1 MAETSSPQS
10 VIDWTEADR
19 LSFTRRWNDANAFN
33 LMRRNAGFKEY
44 QTIRQR
50 AFFYDWFDQIREVQG
65 HEILWPAAAW
75 IVAMQ
80 MSNVENLLK
89 NLFIPDAMK
98 PFAKEG
104 NKAIFEDVFPRL
116 ADVFERGL
124 KGKPLKG
131 KEAENWD
138 NETLRHEQFDVVQ
151 PIYQKH
157 IRLTPDL
164 KEELLKMASGSGLYV
179 FGGLAIGGALDF
191 KGDILKAQDRFHH
204 GSKVVT
210 AFYQRFKAAI
220 DASRK
225 RRQQAKPDPSAG
237 GRIAFKP

>member
-89 NLFIPDAMK
+89 NL
-98 PFAKEG
+98 
-104 NKAIFEDVFPRL
+104 
-116 ADVFERGL
+116 L
-124 KGKPLKG
+124 KL
-131 KEAENWD
+131 
-138 NETLRHEQFDVVQ
+138 
-151 PIYQKH
+151 
-157 IRLTPDL
+157 
-164 KEELLKMASGSGLYV
+164 LLKC
-179 FGGLAIGGALDF
+179 
-191 KGDILKAQDRFHH
+191 
-204 GSKVVT
+204 
-210 AFYQRFKAAI
+210 
-220 DASRK
+220 
-225 RRQQAKPDPSAG
+225 
-237 GRIAFKP
+237 